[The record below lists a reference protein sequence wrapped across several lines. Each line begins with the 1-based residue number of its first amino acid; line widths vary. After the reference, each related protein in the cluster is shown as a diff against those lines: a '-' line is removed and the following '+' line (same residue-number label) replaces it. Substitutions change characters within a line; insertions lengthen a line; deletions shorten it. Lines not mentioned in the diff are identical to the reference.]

1 MNSTVDGLQREVE
14 SPSVVTVSLPSLS
27 NFLGVLLIDVLC
39 SLLQLTMDQQQQ
51 RVRDDAVVGRII
63 VLGDD
68 NGSSSSSNSSSD
80 EEDQDHGQ
88 RAAAPYDDST
98 VVNDDFSGSTHFD
111 GGEEY
116 FVETFQKLKENDPH
130 TIKFRWAGEDIN
142 YYNQNITNE
151 NWEEIGTD
159 ISNNTHLKD
168 LCLHKGALNDRKM
181 TFLFRGLTRSSTL
194 KRMSLYNNAL
204 SVVGVRS
211 MVPFLKNATNL
222 LTLNLH
228 NNNLQSEGF
237 NVLLRAL
244 RDSPVETLNCD
255 NCGIETIGIDSE
267 HTPKKLK
274 YLRLYDNSINADGCR
289 GLAELLQG
297 GGCCTN
303 CAKSP
308 AQ

>member
-1 MNSTVDGLQREVE
+1 
-14 SPSVVTVSLPSLS
+14 
-27 NFLGVLLIDVLC
+27 
-39 SLLQLTMDQQQQ
+39 MDQQRQQ
-51 RVRDDAVVGRII
+51 VRDDAIGRII
-63 VLGDD
+63 VLDDD
-68 NGSSSSSNSSSD
+68 NNSSSSSNSSSD
-80 EEDQDHGQ
+80 DEDHDDGQ

-98 VVNDDFSGSTHFD
+98 VLPSDFSQSTHFD

-204 SVVGVRS
+204 S
-211 MVPFLKNATNL
+211 
-222 LTLNLH
+222 
-228 NNNLQSEGF
+228 
-237 NVLLRAL
+237 
-244 RDSPVETLNCD
+244 
-255 NCGIETIGIDSE
+255 
-267 HTPKKLK
+267 
-274 YLRLYDNSINADGCR
+274 
-289 GLAELLQG
+289 
-297 GGCCTN
+297 
-303 CAKSP
+303 
-308 AQ
+308 